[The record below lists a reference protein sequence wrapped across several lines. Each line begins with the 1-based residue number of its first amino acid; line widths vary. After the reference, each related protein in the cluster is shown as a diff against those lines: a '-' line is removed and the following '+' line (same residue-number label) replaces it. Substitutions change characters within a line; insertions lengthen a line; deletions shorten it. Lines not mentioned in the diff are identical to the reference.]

1 VAAKRILK
9 TVGFVAG
16 VGAAVYGTLVWSA
29 WNRYGYPKP
38 PSRKEED
45 PLLDEFMPDYDV
57 VERHSVVVNA
67 SAAEAY
73 RAACEM
79 DLENSSIVQILFK
92 SRALIFGAIPGR
104 EHAGHGMITRMKAL
118 GWGKLAELPGREIV
132 MGSVTQPWEADVVF
146 RAITT
151 DRFAAFHEK
160 GFVKIAWTL
169 RVDPLTETT
178 STFRTETRA
187 VACGSLARSKFRPY
201 WAFLSPGIALIR
213 VAMLRQLKREL
224 KVQQARLLSRS
235 QSASPSAR

>member
-1 VAAKRILK
+1 M
-9 TVGFVAG
+9 AG

-38 PSRKEED
+38 PSSKEHD
-45 PLLDEFMPDYDV
+45 PLLDEYMPDYDV

-67 SAAEAY
+67 PADEAF

-79 DLENSSIVQILFK
+79 DLQDSTVVQLLFK

-104 EHAGHGMITRMKAL
+104 EQAGQGIITRMIAL
-118 GWGKLAELPGREIV
+118 GWGKLDELPGREIV
-132 MGSVTQPWEADVVF
+132 MGSATQPWEADVVF
-146 RAITT
+146 RPIPSE
-151 DRFAAFHEK
+151 RFASFHNK

-187 VACGSLARSKFRPY
+187 IACGSLARSKFRPY

-213 VAMLRQLKREL
+213 LAMLRQLKREL
-224 KVQQARLLSRS
+224 RVQQARSL
-235 QSASPSAR
+235 